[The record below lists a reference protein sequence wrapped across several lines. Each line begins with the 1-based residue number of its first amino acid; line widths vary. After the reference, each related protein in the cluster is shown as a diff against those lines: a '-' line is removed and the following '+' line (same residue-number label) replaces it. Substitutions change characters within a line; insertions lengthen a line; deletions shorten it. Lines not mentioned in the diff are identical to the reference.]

1 MSGLLIRGG
10 NVVDGTGAPA
20 RREDLRIADGLIT
33 EIGPGLTIGSDERV
47 LDAGGATV
55 APGFIDS
62 HTHFDPTLFWDPTCD
77 PMPQHGVTTV
87 LIGNCSLSLAPL
99 HPEQREGLS
108 AVFAY
113 VEDMPPSVFAEAVP
127 WTWTTFPEYLD
138 ALRALPCAVNVATQ
152 VGHTPLRM
160 FVMGEEAWDRAAT
173 PEERRTMA
181 AVLDEAL
188 VAGAL
193 GLSTSWFD
201 EDAHKRP
208 TPSVLADDDELGE
221 LFDVLVDRGA
231 FLEFIPDVKTSEWR
245 DDVARVA
252 RLTGPRGLVS
262 TFNGIF
268 CDNDRPER
276 ILEILDHIGELQAG
290 GVQLYPQVS
299 PRGVDVRVN
308 WYGGMSFYGMATTW
322 HRVVQGNDDEKRAM
336 LTYPEW
342 RRSARAEWDTTKRTM
357 FPHRF
362 PERVRLVEVR
372 DPTLEPWVGRTL
384 AELVAERSGHP
395 SDVLADWLL
404 ENDLEPGVVGVDVTN
419 ADVEGV
425 AAMLQHPAAI
435 ISNSDAGAH
444 LQMMCA
450 SGDTTLLLT
459 RHVRERGDFTLEDAV
474 WQLTGR
480 LASIFGMPDRGVLR
494 SGAIADVTVFALDDL
509 HWDKE
514 EFVTDLPAGGPRF
527 RRPAGGYRYTIAGG
541 EVTQERD
548 TLTGTRPGQLV
559 TGARSR

>member
-1 MSGLLIRGG
+1 MDGTVSGLLVRGG
-10 NVVDGTGAPA
+10 ELVDGTGAPA
-20 RREDLRIADGLIT
+20 RRADVRITDGVVT
-33 EIGPGLTIGSDERV
+33 EIGPDLRVVDERV
-47 LDAGGATV
+47 LDAGDATV

-99 HPEQREGLS
+99 RPEQRGDLS

-113 VEDMPPSVFAEAVP
+113 VEDMPPSVFADAVP
-127 WTWTTFPEYLD
+127 WSWTTFPEYLD
-138 ALRALPCAVNVATQ
+138 ALRALPCTVNVATL

-160 FVMGEEAWDRAAT
+160 FVMGDDAWDRVAT
-173 PEERRTMA
+173 AEERAAMA
-181 AVLDEAL
+181 RVLDESLA
-188 VAGAL
+188 AGAL

-201 EDAHKRP
+201 EDADKRP

-221 LFDVLVDRGA
+221 LLDVLVDRGA
-231 FLEFIPDVKTSEWR
+231 FLEFIPDVKTNVWR
-245 DDVARVA
+245 DDAERVA

-268 CDNDRPER
+268 CDNERPER
-276 ILEILDHIGELQAG
+276 ILEILDHLGELQSS

-308 WYGGMSFYGMATTW
+308 WYGGMSFYGMARTW
-322 HRVVQGNDDEKRAM
+322 HRVVQGDAAEKRQL
-336 LTYPEW
+336 LTDPEW
-342 RRSARAEWDTTKRTM
+342 RRAAREEWETTKRTM

-372 DPTLEPWVGRTL
+372 DPALAPWIGRTL
-384 AELVAERSGHP
+384 ADLVADRGGHP

-404 ENDLEPGVVGVDVTN
+404 ANDLEPGVVGVDVTN

-425 AAMLQHPAAI
+425 AAMLRHPAAM

-450 SGDTTLLLT
+450 TGDTTLLLT
-459 RHVRERGDFTLEDAV
+459 RHVRERDDFALEAAV

-480 LASIFGMPDRGVLR
+480 QATTLGLADRGVLR
-494 SGAIADVTVFALDDL
+494 PGAVADVTVFALDEL
-509 HWDKE
+509 HWDTE
-514 EFVTDLPAGGPRF
+514 EFVTDLPGAGRRF
-527 RRPAGGYRYTIAGG
+527 RRPPGGYRYTVTAG

-548 TLTGTRPGQLV
+548 VL
-559 TGARSR
+559 TGARPGRGVS